1 MLENE
6 AKNEWLSSPDE
17 FWSRSRL
24 RLACGKQPPPP
35 LAHKEGRGGAARH
48 AAVLCSQVSATQLP
62 AATSPGSP
70 TLGAADALRHDGLQH
85 PGGGQE
91 ALAGFIH
98 SQNGSLQEGPRRLSA
113 GHCSALP
120 EISAAQLLQANLFQP
135 YLLQGKKCPPPAQH
149 PPRAPRA
156 PTRLLSPPPNPR
168 PSGSAGGHGWGRGSS
183 KRTPGELAA
192 VRRNGSGRG
201 WM

>member
-1 MLENE
+1 MLPGTQPCC
-6 AKNEWLSSPDE
+6 ARRSVPRSS
-17 FWSRSRL
+17 L
-24 RLACGKQPPPP
+24 QPPAPGPP
-35 LAHKEGRGGAARH
+35 RWEQLM
-48 AAVLCSQVSATQLP
+48 LCDTTACST
-62 AATSPGSP
+62 
-70 TLGAADALRHDGLQH
+70 

-98 SQNGSLQEGPRRLSA
+98 SQNGSLQEGPRRLST